1 MSNVGL
7 YLGTF
12 NPIHNGHVTLAEYF
26 SKLSELDEVLVVIS
40 PQSPFK
46 KENELISDIDRL
58 KMAETVFKRFDNVR
72 VSDIEFKMS
81 KPNFTIDTLKEFK
94 KRHKYNKLILLI
106 GEDNLVGFNKWKD
119 YKKIHF
125 IDRGYVIH
133 ETAIEIIKS
142 SHLLINFNYLNT
154 EKTDMVSGKLIE
166 YLASGSP
173 IINFSNSA
181 EESNSLLK
189 NSTKSFN
196 AESNDITKVV
206 NFIKKEYDDWSNG
219 NYEKDIP
226 KNIESFSRKKLTND
240 LVELIKN
247 LVI

>member
-26 SKLSELDEVLVVIS
+26 SKLPELDEVLVVIS

-46 KENELISDIDRL
+46 KDDGLINDKERL
-58 KMAETVFKRFDNVR
+58 EMAEIVFKKFDNVR

-119 YKKIHF
+119 YKKI
-125 IDRGYVIH
+125 
-133 ETAIEIIKS
+133 IEIAEVYVYPRDTNQKIPDEILTNSNIKLVDAPKIKISS
-142 SHLLINFNYLNT
+142 SHI
-154 EKTDMVSGKLIE
+154 
-166 YLASGSP
+166 
-173 IINFSNSA
+173 
-181 EESNSLLK
+181 
-189 NSTKSFN
+189 
-196 AESNDITKVV
+196 
-206 NFIKKEYDDWSNG
+206 
-219 NYEKDIP
+219 
-226 KNIESFSRKKLTND
+226 R
-240 LVELIKN
+240 ELIKSN
-247 LVI
+247 KKIDGLVPKEVLGFFKFIT

>member
-26 SKLSELDEVLVVIS
+26 SNLSELDEVLVVIS

-58 KMAETVFKRFDNVR
+58 KMAETVFKKFDNVR

-119 YKKIHF
+119 YKKI
-125 IDRGYVIH
+125 
-133 ETAIEIIKS
+133 IEIAEVYVYPRDTDQKIPEEILSNSNIKLVDAPKVKISS
-142 SHLLINFNYLNT
+142 SHI
-154 EKTDMVSGKLIE
+154 
-166 YLASGSP
+166 
-173 IINFSNSA
+173 
-181 EESNSLLK
+181 
-189 NSTKSFN
+189 
-196 AESNDITKVV
+196 
-206 NFIKKEYDDWSNG
+206 
-219 NYEKDIP
+219 
-226 KNIESFSRKKLTND
+226 R
-240 LVELIKN
+240 ELIKSKKKIDT
-247 LVI
+247 LVPCLLYTSPSPRDS